1 MKNLKY
7 LSITLI
13 IVVLAVPVGG
23 CTEEEE
29 PPDQVTV
36 QLKWIHQAQAAGLYV
51 ADQKGFY
58 AEENI
63 DVEFKP
69 GGPGIS
75 IDMVIAELIGGEST
89 FAIRGG
95 DEFLQAR
102 AEGKPIVAIA
112 VIYQRNP
119 WVYMS
124 MQATEIKQPQ
134 DLVGKRLMVAPQ
146 AGIQH
151 TAFLDKVGID
161 PSSIEIVPDYERGVT
176 RLTSGQ
182 IDVQLSVG
190 VGPRLE
196 FEEAGYELNY
206 IWVEEYGIPFYAD
219 TIAAT
224 EQLIQQDPELVERF
238 LRATLK
244 GWRYAIENPNE
255 AVDMTLQYDTTLDR
269 DHQVGMMAAHT
280 PIIHTGKAEIG
291 WMEDKVWQ
299 EMHQMLLN
307 GGVLT
312 QPINVADAYTMEF
325 LEKIYSKER

>member
-1 MKNLKY
+1 MKKVLC
-7 LSITLI
+7 ILI
-13 IVVLAVPVGG
+13 SMVMDVTTVTVASCNG
-23 CTEEEE
+23 TEE
-29 PPDQVTV
+29 PVDQVTV
-36 QLKWIHQAQAAGLYV
+36 QLKWIHQNQAAGLYA
-51 ADQKGFY
+51 ADQKGFH

-63 DVEFKP
+63 DVDFKP

-75 IDMVIAELIGGEST
+75 IDMVIAEFISGEST

-95 DEFLQAR
+95 DEFHQAR

-124 MQATEIKQPQ
+124 LQATGIKQPQ

-151 TAFLDKVGID
+151 LVFLDKVGID
-161 PSSIEIVPDYERGVT
+161 PSSIEIAPDYERGMT

-196 FEEAGYELNY
+196 FEEKGYELNY
-206 IWVEEYGIPFYAD
+206 IWVEEYGIHFYAD
-219 TIAAT
+219 TIAAA
-224 EQLIQQDPELVERF
+224 EQLIQQDPDLVERF
-238 LRATLK
+238 LRAPMK
-244 GWRYAIENPNE
+244 GWRYAIENPAE
-255 AVDMTLQYDTTLDR
+255 AVDMTLQHNATLDR

-280 PIIHTGKAEIG
+280 PITHTGKAEIG
-291 WMEDKVWQ
+291 WMENSVW
-299 EMHQMLLN
+299 EQM
-307 GGVLT
+307 
-312 QPINVADAYTMEF
+312 
-325 LEKIYSKER
+325 